1 MGLSERRVSELLSR
15 AMRAYPMPA
24 DPEPVEVLYEDEDLI
39 GVNKPPGEWQE
50 SDGGRG
56 PGVMS
61 IACSRADDW
70 ASSDALSHLLSLLIL
85 PEDEW
90 ASN

>member
-1 MGLSERRVSELLSR
+1 MDPVSNTPARLSCLTVAGRMGLSERRVSELLSR

-70 ASSDALSHLLSLLIL
+70 A
-85 PEDEW
+85 
-90 ASN
+90 